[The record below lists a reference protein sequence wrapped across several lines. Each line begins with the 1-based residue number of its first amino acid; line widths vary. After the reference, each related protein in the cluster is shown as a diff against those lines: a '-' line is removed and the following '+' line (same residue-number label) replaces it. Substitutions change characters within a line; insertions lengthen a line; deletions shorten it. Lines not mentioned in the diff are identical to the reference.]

1 MTLAQLAPGESA
13 VIRNVANTPAGLRL
27 MAMGLTPGAPVACV
41 GRAPFGA
48 PSAYRVRRTVVALD
62 PATASLVALRGA
74 PSAAF
79 PAGRPDSPRAGRHGR
94 VPSPLSMPKEKDA
107 PGAFV
112 LTEPLL
118 LIVRL
123 VVYV

>member
-41 GRAPFGA
+41 DRAPFGA

-74 PSAAF
+74 PSATL
-79 PAGRPDSPRAGRHGR
+79 PAGGPIRPAPAAMGACH
-94 VPSPLSMPKEKDA
+94 PL
-107 PGAFV
+107 
-112 LTEPLL
+112 
-118 LIVRL
+118 
-123 VVYV
+123 